1 MMTREQA
8 NQLLEAV
15 KNGADAP
22 QKWINE
28 ALIATGD
35 LCPGEVQPDTDDD

>member
-1 MMTREQA
+1 MTREQA

-22 QKWINE
+22 QKWIND
-28 ALIATGD
+28 ALIVTGD
-35 LCPGEVQPDTDDD
+35 LCPSEVQSDIDED